1 MCSNVCAPVKP
12 AALYSRNDRPPA
24 GAPGQSLRSPHRK
37 TALAAAFVAVH
48 KELMPIPV
56 WLPILLG
63 TLTAVGPLSI
73 DMYLP
78 AFPAMETAFGTPGKA
93 PVTVATFFV
102 GLAVGQ
108 MTQGPLADRLG
119 RRTPLIWGMSL
130 YTAAS
135 VGCALAPDLWTLSG
149 LRMAAAFGGSAGMVV
164 PRAIVR
170 DLAAGAA
177 GARLMSRLILVM
189 GAAPILAPSL
199 GGAVLGIASWRTIF
213 WILAGYGL
221 VSTLL
226 VWRFLPETLPV
237 ERRRI
242 TGLRGIAR
250 DYLSVAADRRFLAP
264 ALASGLGLAGLF
276 AYIAASP
283 AVFIGGYGMSPGAY
297 AAMFG
302 MNAAG
307 FILASQLNAWML
319 RRVSLDRALRGG
331 VLGLLSAALLL
342 LAVAIAHPAN
352 GWWLMPPLMLCLAA
366 LGFTVPNAA
375 AEALQH
381 QGARAGSASALMGTL
396 QFLLGA
402 LFGAAAAVAA
412 HGSPVPLAALI
423 LAGALGSLAAEK
435 WRRA

>member
-1 MCSNVCAPVKP
+1 
-12 AALYSRNDRPPA
+12 
-24 GAPGQSLRSPHRK
+24 
-37 TALAAAFVAVH
+37 
-48 KELMPIPV
+48 MPIPA

-78 AFPAMETAFGTPGKA
+78 AFPAMEAAFGTPGKA
-93 PVTVATFFV
+93 PVTVAAFFV

-130 YTAAS
+130 YTVAS
-135 VGCALAPDLWTLSG
+135 IGCALAPDLWTLSG
-149 LRMAAAFGGSAGMVV
+149 FRMAAAFGGSAGMVV
-164 PRAIVR
+164 PRAVVR
-170 DLAAGAA
+170 DLAAGAT

-199 GGAVLGIASWRTIF
+199 GGAVLGIGGWRVIF
-213 WILAGYGL
+213 GLLAAYGAIAT
-221 VSTLL
+221 VL
-226 VWRFLPETLPV
+226 VWRFLPETLPPD
-237 ERRRI
+237 RRRV
-242 TGLRGIAR
+242 TGLAGIAR
-250 DYLSVAADRRFLAP
+250 DYMSVATDRRFLAP

-283 AVFIGGYGMSPGAY
+283 AVFIGGYGMSPTAY

-302 MNAAG
+302 MNATG
-307 FILASQLNAWML
+307 FILASQVNAWL
-319 RRVSLDRALRGG
+319 LKRISLDRALRAG
-331 VLGLLSAALLL
+331 VYGLVTAALLL
-342 LAVAIAHPAN
+342 LAAALAHPPN
-352 GWWLMPPLMLCLAA
+352 GWWLMPPLMACMAA

-402 LFGAAAAVAA
+402 LFGAAAAVMV

-423 LAGALGSLAAEK
+423 LLGALGSLAAQL
-435 WRRA
+435 WRRTGIS